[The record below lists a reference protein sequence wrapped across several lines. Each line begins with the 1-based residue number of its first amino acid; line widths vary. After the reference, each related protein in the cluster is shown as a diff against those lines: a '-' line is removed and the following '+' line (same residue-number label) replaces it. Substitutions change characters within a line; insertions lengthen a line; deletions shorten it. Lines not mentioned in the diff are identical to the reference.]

1 MKKYILDAGHH
12 RKAIPEKGKY
22 KVRAT
27 FALIIVLRVF
37 PGFNLEGGES
47 KWSSALVSL
56 SAGHTANTPGR
67 PRLPEPA
74 QQRTGEETY
83 AESAPQSCERPPLK
97 YIACDATDWHMH
109 VMQSWERVLCKERR
123 AQRPALTKGQINAR
137 PSIQTRKT

>member
-27 FALIIVLRVF
+27 FALIIVLREF

-56 SAGHTANTPGR
+56 SRGHIANTPGR

-74 QQRTGEETY
+74 QQRTGEETDT
-83 AESAPQSCERPPLK
+83 Q
-97 YIACDATDWHMH
+97 
-109 VMQSWERVLCKERR
+109 R
-123 AQRPALTKGQINAR
+123 AHPRAVRGH
-137 PSIQTRKT
+137 PSNV